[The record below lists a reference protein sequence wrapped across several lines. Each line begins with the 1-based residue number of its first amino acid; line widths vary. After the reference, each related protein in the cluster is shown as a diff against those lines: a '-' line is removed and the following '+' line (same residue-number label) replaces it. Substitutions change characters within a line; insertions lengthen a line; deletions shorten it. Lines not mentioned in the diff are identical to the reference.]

1 MPATT
6 IRLPADGEES
16 DSELAKDES
25 VAGIDDPDE
34 IELPS

>member
-6 IRLPADGEES
+6 IRSPVDGEES
-16 DSELAKDES
+16 DHEIDES
-25 VAGIDDPDE
+25 VAGIGDPGE